1 MNKSDLYVGMRVKFT
16 HLAMRTWIP
25 IPSSAPPPGPD
36 DWLIAASS
44 EQAETRW
51 QRAAYPMVR
60 ERIGYVS
67 YAKDMPVCIVDW
79 HGQRT
84 ICKNK
89 RGSKMTTVV
98 WVAEKTMGTPV
109 PVMLED
115 LELAGG
121 TDQW

>member
-1 MNKSDLYVGMRVKFT
+1 
-16 HLAMRTWIP
+16 
-25 IPSSAPPPGPD
+25 
-36 DWLIAASS
+36 
-44 EQAETRW
+44 
-51 QRAAYPMVR
+51 MVR

-121 TDQW
+121 ADPW